1 MNRFA
6 RDFWGC
12 FLTVIGL
19 FCLGGAFASDHRWT
33 FAALYCLS
41 IYWACKILHLP
52 TR

>member
-12 FLTVIGL
+12 FLTVVGL
-19 FCLGGAFASDHRWT
+19 AAFLGIFVFGHFPVLGT
-33 FAALYCLS
+33 VYCLC

-52 TR
+52 AR